1 MYMTVLSMWVEPLSE
16 IMYFIKY
23 KKGELFT
30 MKKATKASD
39 NRYYQA
45 RFSAAQ
51 KILTLKAV
59 KQLQMS

>member
-1 MYMTVLSMWVEPLSE
+1 
-16 IMYFIKY
+16 
-23 KKGELFT
+23 

-45 RFSAAQ
+45 RFLQ
-51 KILTLKAV
+51 HRKILNLKAV